1 MTLQQ
6 ILVGIGIVYGGSEVA
21 LAFALRSRRN
31 LARGADR
38 GSLTVLWTTITL
50 AILASI
56 QVLNRGA
63 ARLPGPTLAW
73 AVAGTA
79 VLFVGLVLRWTAIL
93 TLRHAFTVDVAI
105 AKDQRIIDHGIYR
118 VLRHPA
124 YTGSLVAFLGMAL
137 SYGDWLAG
145 LVLILPITVA
155 FLDRPELTAALGLS
169 AAGGYLLAWIV
180 YSKRDDTVGLPNVVY
195 VQVGCL
201 LWLAAATTALCYVLS
216 RRRARVRALLD
227 VRRRLVAEAMQA
239 DERNNRQLSEQLHD
253 GPLQNLLAARLDLED
268 LRERPTDEG
277 FDRMDAA
284 LRVSVALLRTTVTTL
299 HPQVLAQVGLGP
311 AVRELVGL
319 YRQRW
324 DVTFDCDVDEVGKP
338 AGQALAYRA
347 ARELLAN
354 AHKHSR
360 ATRVQVD
367 LHRAGEDVVLR
378 VVDNGVGFDPGVLD
392 RKVAD
397 GHIGLASLVVGIEE
411 MGGAVR
417 FARTPGGGATTVVT
431 MPVRRPA
438 PQPA

>member
-1 MTLQQ
+1 VPRPTNHTLDYLTTEPVRVAAVLRLPL
-6 ILVGIGIVYGGSEVA
+6 IVLIALLVYIQDVEHWLPGVYGAVLLLYA
-21 LAFALRSRRN
+21 AFAVAWLVIVVRSPVRWWFGVASTAMDV
-31 LARGADR
+31 LA
-38 GSLTVLWTTITL
+38 VLVL
-50 AILASI
+50 CLASG
-56 QVLNRGA
+56 GA
-63 ARLPGPTLAW
+63 TVWLLPIFFM
-73 AVAGTA
+73 V
-79 VLFVGLVLRWTAIL
+79 
-93 TLRHAFTVDVAI
+93 
-105 AKDQRIIDHGIYR
+105 
-118 VLRHPA
+118 
-124 YTGSLVAFLGMAL
+124 
-137 SYGDWLAG
+137 
-145 LVLILPITVA
+145 PITVA

-201 LWLAAATTALCYVLS
+201 VWLAAATTALCYVLS
-216 RRRARVRALLD
+216 RRRSRVRALLD
-227 VRRRLVAEAMQA
+227 VRKRLVAESMQA

-284 LRVSVALLRTTVTTL
+284 LRDTVALLRTTVTTL

-311 AVRELVGL
+311 AVRELVGQ

-338 AGQALAYRA
+338 VGQALVYRA
-347 ARELLAN
+347 ARELLSN

-360 ATRVQVD
+360 ATRVHVD
-367 LHRAGEDVVLR
+367 LHRAAEDVVLR
-378 VVDNGVGFDPGVLD
+378 VVDNGIGFDPAVLD

-411 MGGAVR
+411 LGGAVR
-417 FARTPGGGATTVVT
+417 FAPTPGGGATTVVT

>member
-1 MTLQQ
+1 MPRPTNHTLDYLTTEPVRVAAVLRLPL
-6 ILVGIGIVYGGSEVA
+6 IVLIALLVYIQDVEHWLPGVYGTVLLLYA
-21 LAFALRSRRN
+21 AFAVVWLVIVVRN
-31 LARGADR
+31 PVRWWFGVASTGMDVLA
-38 GSLTVLWTTITL
+38 VLVL
-50 AILASI
+50 CLASG
-56 QVLNRGA
+56 GA
-63 ARLPGPTLAW
+63 TVWLLP
-73 AVAGTA
+73 VFFM
-79 VLFVGLVLRWTAIL
+79 V
-93 TLRHAFTVDVAI
+93 
-105 AKDQRIIDHGIYR
+105 
-118 VLRHPA
+118 
-124 YTGSLVAFLGMAL
+124 
-137 SYGDWLAG
+137 
-145 LVLILPITVA
+145 PITVA

-180 YSKRDDTVGLPNVVY
+180 YSGRDERVGLPDVVY

-227 VRRRLVAEAMQA
+227 VRRRLVAESMQA
-239 DERNNRQLSEQLHD
+239 DERNNRQLAEQLHD

-284 LRVSVALLRTTVTTL
+284 LRDTVALLRNTVTTL

-311 AVRELVGL
+311 AVRELVGQ
-319 YRQRW
+319 YRRRW
-324 DVTFDCDVDEVGKP
+324 NVTFDCDVDEVGKP
-338 AGQALAYRA
+338 AGQALVYRA
-347 ARELLAN
+347 ARELLSN

-367 LHRAGEDVVLR
+367 VHRAGEDVVLR
-378 VVDNGVGFDPGVLD
+378 VVDNGVGFDPAVLD

-411 MGGAVR
+411 LGGAVR
-417 FARTPGGGATTVVT
+417 FAQTAGGGATIVVT
-431 MPVRRPA
+431 MPVRRRA

>member
-1 MTLQQ
+1 MPRQIHHTLDYLSTEPVRVAAVLRLPL
-6 ILVGIGIVYGGSEVA
+6 IVLIALLVYIQDVEHWLPGVYGAVLLLYA
-21 LAFALRSRRN
+21 AFAVAWLVIVVRN
-31 LARGADR
+31 PVRWWFGVASTGMDVLA
-38 GSLTVLWTTITL
+38 VLVL
-50 AILASI
+50 CLASG
-56 QVLNRGA
+56 GA
-63 ARLPGPTLAW
+63 TVWLLPIFFM
-73 AVAGTA
+73 V
-79 VLFVGLVLRWTAIL
+79 
-93 TLRHAFTVDVAI
+93 
-105 AKDQRIIDHGIYR
+105 
-118 VLRHPA
+118 
-124 YTGSLVAFLGMAL
+124 
-137 SYGDWLAG
+137 
-145 LVLILPITVA
+145 PITVA

-169 AAGGYLLAWIV
+169 AAGGYLVAWIV
-180 YSKRDDTVGLPNVVY
+180 YAVRDKMIAVPAVVY

-201 LWLAAATTALCYVLS
+201 LWLAAATTALCYVLA

-227 VRRRLVAEAMQA
+227 VRRRLVAESMRA

-268 LRERPTDEG
+268 LRERPTDQG

-284 LRVSVALLRTTVTTL
+284 LRDTVALLCTTVTTL

-311 AVRELVGL
+311 AVRELVGQ

-324 DVTFDCDVDEVGKP
+324 DITFDCDVDEVGKP
-338 AGQALAYRA
+338 AAQALVYRA

-354 AHKHSR
+354 AHRHSR

-378 VVDNGVGFDPGVLD
+378 VVDNGIGFDPAVLD
-392 RKVAD
+392 RKVTD

-417 FARTPGGGATTVVT
+417 FAQTPGGGATTVVT

>member
-1 MTLQQ
+1 MPRPTNHTLDYLTTEPVRVAAVLRLPL
-6 ILVGIGIVYGGSEVA
+6 IVLIALLVYIQDVEHWLPGVYGAVLLLYA
-21 LAFALRSRRN
+21 AFAVVWLVIVVRN
-31 LARGADR
+31 PVRWWFGVASTGMDVLA
-38 GSLTVLWTTITL
+38 VLVL
-50 AILASI
+50 CLASG
-56 QVLNRGA
+56 GA
-63 ARLPGPTLAW
+63 TVWLLPI
-73 AVAGTA
+73 
-79 VLFVGLVLRWTAIL
+79 FFLV
-93 TLRHAFTVDVAI
+93 
-105 AKDQRIIDHGIYR
+105 
-118 VLRHPA
+118 
-124 YTGSLVAFLGMAL
+124 
-137 SYGDWLAG
+137 
-145 LVLILPITVA
+145 PITVA

-169 AAGGYLLAWIV
+169 AAGGYLVAWIV

-227 VRRRLVAEAMQA
+227 VRRRLVAESMQA

-268 LRERPTDEG
+268 LRERPTDEA

-284 LRVSVALLRTTVTTL
+284 LRDTVALLRTTVTTL

-311 AVRELVGL
+311 AVRELVGQ

-324 DVTFDCDVDEVGKP
+324 NVTFDCDVDEVGKP
-338 AGQALAYRA
+338 ASQALVYRA

-378 VVDNGVGFDPGVLD
+378 VVDDGIGFDPAVLD

-431 MPVRRPA
+431 MPVR
-438 PQPA
+438 QPGAAARLTRLPR

>member
-1 MTLQQ
+1 VPRPTNHTLDYLTTEPVRVAAVLRLPL
-6 ILVGIGIVYGGSEVA
+6 IVLIALLVYIQDVEHWLPGIYGAVLLLYA
-21 LAFALRSRRN
+21 AFAVVWLVIVVRN
-31 LARGADR
+31 PVRWWFGVASTGMDVLA
-38 GSLTVLWTTITL
+38 VLVL
-50 AILASI
+50 CLASG
-56 QVLNRGA
+56 GA
-63 ARLPGPTLAW
+63 TVWLLPI
-73 AVAGTA
+73 
-79 VLFVGLVLRWTAIL
+79 F
-93 TLRHAFTVDVAI
+93 FTV
-105 AKDQRIIDHGIYR
+105 
-118 VLRHPA
+118 
-124 YTGSLVAFLGMAL
+124 
-137 SYGDWLAG
+137 
-145 LVLILPITVA
+145 PITVT
-155 FLDRPELTAALGLS
+155 FLDRPELTAALGLT

-311 AVRELVGL
+311 AVRELVGQ

-378 VVDNGVGFDPGVLD
+378 VLDNGVGFDPGILD

>member
-1 MTLQQ
+1 MPRPTNPTLDYLTTEPVRVAAVLRLPL
-6 ILVGIGIVYGGSEVA
+6 IVLIALLVYIQDVEHWLPGVYGAVLLLYA
-21 LAFALRSRRN
+21 AFAVVWLVIVVRN
-31 LARGADR
+31 PVRWWFGVASTGMDVLA
-38 GSLTVLWTTITL
+38 VLVL
-50 AILASI
+50 CLASG
-56 QVLNRGA
+56 GA
-63 ARLPGPTLAW
+63 TVWLLPIFFM
-73 AVAGTA
+73 V
-79 VLFVGLVLRWTAIL
+79 
-93 TLRHAFTVDVAI
+93 
-105 AKDQRIIDHGIYR
+105 
-118 VLRHPA
+118 
-124 YTGSLVAFLGMAL
+124 
-137 SYGDWLAG
+137 
-145 LVLILPITVA
+145 PITVA

-227 VRRRLVAEAMQA
+227 VRRRLVAESMQA

-284 LRVSVALLRTTVTTL
+284 LRDTVALLRTTVTTL

-311 AVRELVGL
+311 AVRELVGQ

-324 DVTFDCDVDEVGKP
+324 NVAFDCDVDEVGKP
-338 AGQALAYRA
+338 AGQALVYRA
-347 ARELLAN
+347 ARELLSN

-360 ATRVQVD
+360 ANRVQVD
-367 LHRAGEDVVLR
+367 LHRSGEDVVLR
-378 VVDNGVGFDPGVLD
+378 VVDNGIGFDPAVLD

-417 FARTPGGGATTVVT
+417 FARTPGGGATTVVA

>member
-1 MTLQQ
+1 MPRPTNHTLDYL
-6 ILVGIGIVYGGSEVA
+6 ITVPVRVAAVLRLPLIVLIALLVYIQDVEHWLPGVYGAVLLLYA
-21 LAFALRSRRN
+21 AFAVAWLVIVVRN
-31 LARGADR
+31 PVRWWFGVASTGMDVLA
-38 GSLTVLWTTITL
+38 VLVL
-50 AILASI
+50 CLASG
-56 QVLNRGA
+56 GA
-63 ARLPGPTLAW
+63 TVWLLPIFFM
-73 AVAGTA
+73 V
-79 VLFVGLVLRWTAIL
+79 
-93 TLRHAFTVDVAI
+93 
-105 AKDQRIIDHGIYR
+105 
-118 VLRHPA
+118 
-124 YTGSLVAFLGMAL
+124 
-137 SYGDWLAG
+137 
-145 LVLILPITVA
+145 PITVA

-180 YSKRDDTVGLPNVVY
+180 YSKRDDSVGLPNVVY

-201 LWLAAATTALCYVLS
+201 VWLAAATTALCYVLS

-227 VRRRLVAEAMQA
+227 VRKRLVAESMQA
-239 DERNNRQLSEQLHD
+239 DERNNRRLSEQLHD

-284 LRVSVALLRTTVTTL
+284 LRDTVALLRTTVTTL

-311 AVRELVGL
+311 AVRELVGQ

-338 AGQALAYRA
+338 AGQALVYRA
-347 ARELLAN
+347 ARELLSN

-360 ATRVQVD
+360 ATRVHVD

-378 VVDNGVGFDPGVLD
+378 VVDNGIGFDPAVLD

-411 MGGAVR
+411 LGGAVR
-417 FARTPGGGATTVVT
+417 FAGTPGGGATTVVA

>member
-1 MTLQQ
+1 MSPPTNHTLDYLTTEPVRVAAVLRLPL
-6 ILVGIGIVYGGSEVA
+6 IVLIALLVYIQDVEHWLPGVYGGVLLFYA
-21 LAFALRSRRN
+21 AFALVWLVIVVRN
-31 LARGADR
+31 PVRWWFGVASTGMDVLA
-38 GSLTVLWTTITL
+38 VLVL
-50 AILASI
+50 CLASG
-56 QVLNRGA
+56 GA
-63 ARLPGPTLAW
+63 TVWLLPIFFM
-73 AVAGTA
+73 V
-79 VLFVGLVLRWTAIL
+79 
-93 TLRHAFTVDVAI
+93 
-105 AKDQRIIDHGIYR
+105 
-118 VLRHPA
+118 
-124 YTGSLVAFLGMAL
+124 
-137 SYGDWLAG
+137 
-145 LVLILPITVA
+145 PITVA

-180 YSKRDDTVGLPNVVY
+180 YSKRDDRVGLPNVVY

-201 LWLAAATTALCYVLS
+201 LWLAAATTALCFVLS

-227 VRRRLVAEAMQA
+227 VRRRLVAESMQA
-239 DERNNRQLSEQLHD
+239 DERHNRQLSERLHD
-253 GPLQNLLAARLDLED
+253 GPLQNLLAAMLDLED

-277 FDRMDAA
+277 FDRLDAA
-284 LRVSVALLRTTVTTL
+284 LRETVALLRATVTTL

-311 AVRELVGL
+311 ALRELVGQ

-324 DVTFDCDVDEVGKP
+324 DITFDDDIDEVGKP
-338 AGQALAYRA
+338 AGQALVYRA
-347 ARELLAN
+347 ARELLSN

-378 VVDNGVGFDPGVLD
+378 VVDNGIGFDPGVLD

-411 MGGAVR
+411 LGGAVR
-417 FARTPGGGATTVVT
+417 FAQTPGGGATTVVT